1 MDTSQYWNC
10 VGGVGYWAGLGLR
23 GAVGYLLWLELSVV
37 AMPVLDTAAVF
48 TGTGAGLGLG
58 DVVILAEELGVVVVV
73 LAEELVEDMESGD
86 TLFEPS

>member
-1 MDTSQYWNC
+1 M
-10 VGGVGYWAGLGLR
+10 
-23 GAVGYLLWLELSVV
+23 
-37 AMPVLDTAAVF
+37 
-48 TGTGAGLGLG
+48 GLG